1 MTNRSAS
8 AAEPPPNSESYS
20 VLAGFLSYL
29 VPGLGQI
36 LQGRVGKGL
45 LFFVCVYGLFW
56 YGMLLSTGKAI
67 ADGGQR
73 EFRVSG
79 NVYLP
84 DVSADE
90 SKDGSDEETREGSR
104 ARSKSWDPRRLASNL
119 YNRPQFAGQ
128 FWVGIAAWPAV
139 YQYLFYGNVPDPN
152 QNPSPPTNRLI
163 GNFERTPPEWAL
175 IQLIQQQDKTW
186 DLAWVFTVVAG
197 VLNVLVIYDAAAGPL
212 FQVKPQAAGSP
223 GRTVPT

>member
-8 AAEPPPNSESYS
+8 AAEPRPTQESHS

-36 LQGRVGKGL
+36 LQGRIGKGL

-56 YGMLLSTGKAI
+56 YGMLLSTGTATAKGLDAYK
-67 ADGGQR
+67 
-73 EFRVSG
+73 VSG

-90 SKDGSDEETREGSR
+90 SKDTTDEEG
-104 ARSKSWDPRRLASNL
+104 RSTSQRKPTWDVRRLASNL

-139 YQYLFYGNVPDPN
+139 YQYLFYGNVPDPR
-152 QNPSPPTNRLI
+152 QEPKPRTSPLI
-163 GNFERTPPEWAL
+163 GNFQRTPPEWAL
-175 IQLIQQQDKTW
+175 IQLIQEQDKTW
-186 DLAWVFTVVAG
+186 DLAWIFTVVAG

-212 FQVKPQAAGSP
+212 FQVKGQTAGQP
-223 GRTVPT
+223 GRTVSS